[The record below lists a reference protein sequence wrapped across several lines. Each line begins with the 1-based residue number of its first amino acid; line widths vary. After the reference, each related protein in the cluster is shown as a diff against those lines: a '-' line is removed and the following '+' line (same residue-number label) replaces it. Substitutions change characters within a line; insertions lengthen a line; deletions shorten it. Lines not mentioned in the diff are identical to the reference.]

1 MTEWLGK
8 RERERKKRKG
18 KNGKLNI
25 YVNLGSTQ
33 CYVLNDV
40 IQTAGMDILKRAF
53 YL

>member
-1 MTEWLGK
+1 MAGKERK
-8 RERERKKRKG
+8 REEKKKRK
-18 KNGKLNI
+18 NRKLNI

-40 IQTAGMDILKRAF
+40 IQTAGMNILKRAF